1 MSTTDR
7 TKGPT
12 ARIAP
17 WNRFEEA
24 ALDVN
29 VRRRLFTEDR
39 AMVVHCD
46 FAPGTVVPTHLHS
59 VEQTTTC
66 LVGHVQVTFDDHTVA
81 LEPGSVLQIPAYA
94 LHSLR
99 VLGDDKA
106 ETLTIFQPEVPRPE
120 A

>member
-1 MSTTDR
+1 MSALDR
-7 TKGPT
+7 TKSPT
-12 ARIAP
+12 ARLAP

-29 VRRRLFTEDR
+29 VRRRLFTEGR
-39 AMVVHCD
+39 AMVVHCN
-46 FAPGTVVPTHLHS
+46 FAPDTVLPAHLHA

-66 LVGHVQVTFDDHTVA
+66 LTGRVQVTFDDRTVV

-99 VLGDDKA
+99 VLGDEPA
-106 ETLTIFQPEVPRPE
+106 ETLTIFQSEDP
-120 A
+120 AA